1 MYQNHKS
8 EILLATPLI
17 KDDTVFTKSVIY
29 LCQNN
34 RHGAMGLIINK
45 PLTDTLRDVFEE
57 LHIPHSNTFE
67 EILEYPLYMGGPI
80 SPHKIMILHTTN
92 GRNYSSTIKL
102 DEGLAITAS
111 MDILEDLANNILP
124 EYFLPVVGYSCW
136 TANQLT
142 DEIKSNDWIV
152 TNKLSKKILFNHEN
166 KVKWQNHLEH
176 AGYTLRSL
184 DALFNRNTGNC

>member
-1 MYQNHKS
+1 MFQSHKS

-17 KDDTVFTKSVIY
+17 KDDTIFTKSVIY
-29 LCQNN
+29 LCQND

-45 PLTDTLRDVFEE
+45 PITDTLADVFDE
-57 LHIPHSNTFE
+57 LEISCDDTYK
-67 EILEYPLYMGGPI
+67 EILSHPLYMGGPI
-80 SPHKIMILHTTN
+80 SPHKILILHTTN

-111 MDILEDLANNILP
+111 IDILEDLANNILP

-136 TANQLT
+136 TAEQLT

-152 TNKLSKKILFNHEN
+152 TDKLSKKILFNYEN
-166 KVKWQNHLEH
+166 KTKWQYHLEH
-176 AGYTLRSL
+176 AGYSL
-184 DALFNRNTGNC
+184 QSLGSLFENVGNA

>member
-1 MYQNHKS
+1 MFQSHKS

-17 KDDTVFTKSVIY
+17 KDDTIFTKSVIY
-29 LCQNN
+29 LCQND

-45 PLTDTLRDVFEE
+45 PITDTLADVFDE
-57 LHIPHSNTFE
+57 LEISCDDTYK
-67 EILEYPLYMGGPI
+67 EILSHPLYMGGPI
-80 SPHKIMILHTTN
+80 SPHKILILHTTN

-111 MDILEDLANNILP
+111 IDILEDLANNILP

-136 TANQLT
+136 TAEQLT

-152 TNKLSKKILFNHEN
+152 TNKLSKKILFNYEN
-166 KVKWQNHLEH
+166 KTKWQYHLEH
-176 AGYTLRSL
+176 AGYSLQSL
-184 DALFNRNTGNC
+184 DSLFENVGNA